1 MSAVRQIVLIGLSG
15 VGKSTVGKELA
26 DRLNWA
32 FLDTDSLVTEQEGRT
47 PAQII
52 DTDGEPT
59 FRSIEERVVA
69 EAAMRESA
77 VISTGGGAFLSAKNR
92 RALGEQGFICFL
104 DATSSAIAARLRDRS
119 SGEDRRPLLG
129 DDPTEL
135 EARLGTLDRER
146 RSYYHHADL
155 WVPVQPLPR
164 GTGNPSRVLDE
175 VVARILRAWT
185 GEGAR
190 LVGLPRRL
198 ERLGAGAP
206 AVGPAAVVDTG
217 IDRYPIWVGGGE
229 LTRLA
234 ERLEQLELS
243 DRRVF
248 LISDSEVIDRHG
260 QTAAEALDT
269 GGIAGASYVVPSG
282 EQSKQLQVAREIYGW
297 LAEQRAERRDLII
310 ALGGGV
316 VGDLAGY
323 VAATY
328 LRGMPLV
335 QLPTTVLAM
344 NDAAIGGK
352 VAVDLPN
359 GKNLVGAFHQPKAV
373 ISDVVTLRTLP
384 RRSFNEGFGEV
395 IKHGLIL
402 DPELLADL
410 ESQPDAYQ
418 PHSDVELLADITA
431 RSSRLKALIVSSDP
445 EEQGLRA
452 ILNYGHTIGHA
463 IETVTGFSEYLHGE
477 AVAIGMMGA
486 ARISYS
492 LGMIDGELLA
502 RHGDILRSFTLPTA
516 APGLDVQRV
525 LDAML
530 MDKKVVQGELR
541 FVLLE
546 GVGHPVVQGD
556 VPEDLVRH
564 VLRELAAG

>member
-15 VGKSTVGKELA
+15 VGKSTVGKALA
-26 DRLNWA
+26 ERLDWA
-32 FLDTDSLVTEQEGRT
+32 FLDTDDLVAEQEGRT

-52 DTDGEPT
+52 DTDGEPA
-59 FRSIEERVVA
+59 FRAIEERVVA
-69 EAAMRESA
+69 EAAMREPA

-92 RALGEQGFICFL
+92 RALGERGFICFL
-104 DATSSAIAARLRDRS
+104 DATSSAIAARLRESS
-119 SGEDRRPLLG
+119 SGEDRPLLG

-135 EARLGTLDRER
+135 EARLGMLDRER
-146 RSYYHHADL
+146 RRYYHHADL

-164 GTGNPSRVLDE
+164 GTGDPSSVLDE
-175 VVARILRAWT
+175 AVARILRSWA

-198 ERLGAGAP
+198 ERLSAEAP

-217 IDRYPIWVGGGE
+217 IDRYPIWVGAGE

-260 QTAAEALDT
+260 RTTAEALDT

-282 EQSKQLQVAREIYGW
+282 EQSKQLHVAREIYSW

-328 LRGMPLV
+328 LRGMPFV

-352 VAVDLPN
+352 VAVDLPS
-359 GKNLVGAFHQPKAV
+359 GKNLVGAFHQPRAV
-373 ISDVVTLRTLP
+373 ISDVATLRTLP
-384 RRSFNEGFGEV
+384 GRSFNEGFGEV
-395 IKHGLIL
+395 IKHGFIL

-410 ESQPDAYQ
+410 ETQPDAYQ
-418 PHSDVELLADITA
+418 PHSDVERLADITA
-431 RSSRLKALIVSSDP
+431 RSSRLKALVVSSDP
-445 EEQGLRA
+445 KEQGLRG

-463 IETVTGFSEYLHGE
+463 IEAVTGFSEYLHGE

-486 ARISYS
+486 ARIAHD
-492 LGMIDGELLA
+492 LGMIDDELLA
-502 RHGDILRSFTLPTA
+502 RHGDILRAFTLPTA

-525 LDAML
+525 LEAML
-530 MDKKVVQGELR
+530 MDKKVVQGKLR

-546 GVGHPVVQGD
+546 GVGRPVVQDD
-556 VPEDLVRH
+556 VPEDLVRR